1 MVEIVINRQK
11 EQSESAELPSR
22 IDTGQAT
29 ITKPELIKAYK
40 QAESAV
46 ENKQGSI
53 KNKFHLH
60 NLKTQGDNCKNQNKL
75 IQPENKPSQEITLA
89 KLNKAPL
96 NITSQKAAQIIE
108 NIYNGDALIQACKK
122 EDIPPK
128 DFIDYLDYESGI
140 NTITKQPLSEEETIT
155 KKELKKRF
163 MNSRVLLAEWYL
175 NRREEL
181 EQDLKSGKIDTST
194 YSALSSDYKY
204 LAGKLAPLAY
214 GEKIQLDAYI
224 AKDTRVEVI
233 SPEKIKELNALLN

>member
-22 IDTGQAT
+22 IDTGQAI

-75 IQPENKPSQEITLA
+75 TRPENKPSQEITLA

-96 NITSQKAAQIIE
+96 SITPQKASQIIE

-140 NTITKQPLSEEETIT
+140 NTITKQPLSSEEINT

-194 YSALSSDYKY
+194 YSVLSSDYKY

-233 SPEKIKELNALLN
+233 SPDKIKELNALLS

>member
-1 MVEIVINRQK
+1 MVVIDIK
-11 EQSESAELPSR
+11 SAKKQSESAELPSR
-22 IDTGQAT
+22 IDTGKAT

-75 IQPENKPSQEITLA
+75 IKPENKPSQELTLA

-96 NITSQKAAQIIE
+96 NITPCKANQIIE
-108 NIYNGDALIQACKK
+108 NIYNGDAFIQACKK
-122 EDIPPK
+122 EDISPK
-128 DFIDYLDYESGI
+128 DFIEYLDYESGI
-140 NTITKQPLSEEETIT
+140 NTITKQPLTSDEINA
-155 KKELKKRF
+155 KKELKRRF

-194 YSALSSDYKY
+194 YSVLSSDYKY

-224 AKDTRVEVI
+224 AKDARVEVI
-233 SPEKIKELNALLN
+233 SPEKIKELNSLLN

>member
-1 MVEIVINRQK
+1 MVVIDIK
-11 EQSESAELPSR
+11 SAKKQSESAELPSR
-22 IDTGQAT
+22 IDTGKAT

-75 IQPENKPSQEITLA
+75 IKPENKPSQELTLA

-96 NITSQKAAQIIE
+96 NITPCKANQIIE
-108 NIYNGDALIQACKK
+108 NIYNGDAFIQACKK
-122 EDIPPK
+122 EDISPK
-128 DFIDYLDYESGI
+128 DFIEYLDYESGI
-140 NTITKQPLSEEETIT
+140 NTITKQPLTSDEINA
-155 KKELKKRF
+155 KKELKRRF

-194 YSALSSDYKY
+194 YSVLSSDYKY

-224 AKDTRVEVI
+224 AKDARVEVI
-233 SPEKIKELNALLN
+233 SPEKIKELNSLLS